1 MQTLPIAYSDLV
13 IAIVLLSMHVEIGE
27 IISEVDIGA
36 SVMIPL
42 RI

>member
-13 IAIVLLSMHVEIGE
+13 IAIVILSMHVEVGE
-27 IISEVDIGA
+27 IISKVDIGA
-36 SVMIPL
+36 SVLILL